1 MLHTFQKLHI
11 IDAVNFNSFVP
22 RSCKSAH
29 DYGGHLGEGKEERGS
44 ENALLN
50 APREDR
56 IVLQGES
63 RHSSDSLWLT
73 GGNIGAL
80 KTAVCV
86 PLENPAKALD

>member
-22 RSCKSAH
+22 ESCKSAH

-50 APREDR
+50 ALGEDR
-56 IVLQGES
+56 IVLQGGAGIP
-63 RHSSDSLWLT
+63 LT
-73 GGNIGAL
+73 PCDLQGVISGL
-80 KTAVCV
+80 
-86 PLENPAKALD
+86 